1 MMCDVRSSNLALAL
15 IYIFSLYRKRRNR
28 KFHLEKMSESDD
40 DLSVSE
46 NNWPM
51 NEAWLIGILKGDD
64 QTGGKVKINVNF
76 YRAFNHA

>member
-1 MMCDVRSSNLALAL
+1 MRCAFIESCSCSNL
-15 IYIFSLYRKRRNR
+15 YIFIVQKEEKPKISP
-28 KFHLEKMSESDD
+28 EKMSESDD

>member
-1 MMCDVRSSNLALAL
+1 
-15 IYIFSLYRKRRNR
+15 
-28 KFHLEKMSESDD
+28 MSESDD

-64 QTGGKVKINVNF
+64 KTDGKVKINVNVF
-76 YRAFNHA
+76 YRKTSETFIERMNL